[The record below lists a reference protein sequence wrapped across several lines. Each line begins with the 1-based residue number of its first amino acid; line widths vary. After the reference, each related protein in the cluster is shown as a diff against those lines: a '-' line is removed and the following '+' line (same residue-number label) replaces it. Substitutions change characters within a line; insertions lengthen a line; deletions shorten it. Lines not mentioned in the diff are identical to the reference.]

1 MTRLPF
7 PSFSALL
14 LAGACLGAAL
24 PAAAQAPAAPAKAQ
38 AAQQQQQLLLPA
50 HSSIDFTIR
59 QMGVPVQGHFRQ
71 FGAQVAFDPA
81 RVQDSRIVL
90 TIDIASA
97 TMGSRETDA
106 ELPKAEWF
114 HTARFP
120 QATFRSS
127 SVRALDKNRLEVA
140 GTLSIKGVAR
150 DVVVPVTL
158 AQSGAVTTA
167 TGNLALARLAY
178 QIGTNEWADT
188 SMVAD
193 EVQVRFKLA
202 LSGVAALR

>member
-38 AAQQQQQLLLPA
+38 AAQQQLLLPA
-50 HSSIDFTIR
+50 QSSIDFTIR

-127 SVRALDKNRLEVA
+127 SVKALDKNRLEVA

-167 TGNLALARLAY
+167 TGTLALARLAY

-202 LSGVAALR
+202 LGGVAALR

>member
-38 AAQQQQQLLLPA
+38 AAQQQLLLPA
-50 HSSIDFTIR
+50 QSSIDFTIR

-127 SVRALDKNRLEVA
+127 TVKALDKNRLEVA

-167 TGNLALARLAY
+167 TGTLALARLAY

-202 LSGVAALR
+202 LGGVAALR

>member
-38 AAQQQQQLLLPA
+38 ATQQQLLLPA
-50 HSSIDFTIR
+50 QSSIDFTIR

-158 AQSGAVTTA
+158 AQSGATTTA
-167 TGNLALARLAY
+167 TGTLALARLAY
-178 QIGTNEWADT
+178 RIGTDEWADT

-193 EVQVRFKLA
+193 EVQARFKLA